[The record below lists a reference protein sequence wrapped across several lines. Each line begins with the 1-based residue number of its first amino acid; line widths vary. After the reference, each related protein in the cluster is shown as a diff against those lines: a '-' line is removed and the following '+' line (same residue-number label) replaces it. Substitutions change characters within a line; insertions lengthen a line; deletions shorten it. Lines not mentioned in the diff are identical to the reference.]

1 MYLNLRGEPDGK
13 KNRLLKLP
21 KMVHISAIW
30 WSKTSQSISLMQPD
44 PEIWGLDYNSLY
56 FENTTSNNNGI

>member
-1 MYLNLRGEPDGK
+1 MA